1 MFIPLEMQNKRDDSL
16 RKRQRRFLSLTG
28 FRRKKLVAVSGI
40 TLVILFLLVGFVRQQ
55 YVLPILMYHSV
66 KPFAA
71 SGNRLIVSVN
81 TFERQMN
88 FLKKHNYNVLNL
100 EDVAALIKDR
110 RKLPPKSIVLTFDD
124 GNKDN
129 YTYAFPILKKYNLPA
144 TIFLILSEVDRPDRL
159 SWKEIEEMRDSGLI
173 SFGSHTI
180 NHPFLEYIES
190 DEELKREISGSKAM
204 LEQKL
209 RKQVNTFSYPMGRFN
224 AKARQFVID
233 AGYKIGVATNPG
245 KGYPD
250 DDVFVLKRLRISE
263 NANNLFIFWI
273 ETSGYYN
280 FIREHRHK

>member
-1 MFIPLEMQNKRDDSL
+1 MFK
-16 RKRQRRFLSLTG
+16 RKR
-28 FRRKKLVAVSGI
+28 LVTVSGI
-40 TLVILFLLVGFVRQQ
+40 TLIILFLLIGFVRQQ

-66 KPFAA
+66 KPSVA

-81 TFERQMN
+81 TLERQMN

-100 EDVAALIKDR
+100 EDAAALIKGR

-144 TIFLILSEVDRPDRL
+144 TIFLIFSEVGRPDRL
-159 SWKEIEEMRDSGLI
+159 SWEEINRMRDSGLI

-180 NHPFLEYIES
+180 NHPFLEYIKS

-204 LEQKL
+204 LEKKL
-209 RKQVNTFSYPMGRFN
+209 GRPVDTFSYPMGRFDS
-224 AKARQFVID
+224 KVRQFVVD
-233 AGYKIGVATNPG
+233 AGYKAGVVSNPG
-245 KGYPD
+245 KDYPN

-263 NANNLFIFWI
+263 NAGNLFIFWI

-280 FIREHRHK
+280 FIREQRHK